1 MGMDESGAPR
11 ESLARKLQR
20 IDRRILYMIL
30 FIVVGLPTIWPVNIP
45 NAVDPMSRALWE
57 TIDRTPPGKVVLISS
72 TWTKSTRGENK
83 GQEEAIL
90 HHLMSRRIPFVLSA
104 FTPQGTQVAQN
115 LINEIAP
122 LYHYRYGVDWISL
135 GYQANAASFV
145 KGINVDF
152 VQTVKQD
159 SVEKKP
165 LQSFPIMSKVRNI
178 DDIHIV
184 VEISASASQM
194 TWIQF
199 NKPGI
204 AVGFCPT
211 SVMAPEAI
219 PYCTSGQLAGM
230 LWGAKGAYDYEQLNA
245 EHHICRY
252 ASGRQY
258 MGPLSAAF
266 ALVILSIV
274 VGNVAMFAE
283 RRANQG
289 AGPR

>member
-1 MGMDESGAPR
+1 MGVTVGGDRR
-11 ESLARKLQR
+11 ESLAWRLQR
-20 IDRRILYMIL
+20 IDRRILYLIL
-30 FIVVGLPTIWPVNIP
+30 LIVVGLPTIWPITIP
-45 NAVDPMSRALWE
+45 NAVDPMSQALWE
-57 TIDRTPPGKVVLISS
+57 TIDKTPPGKLVLLSS

-90 HHLMSRRIPFVLSA
+90 HHLMARRIPFLLSS
-104 FTPQGTQVAQN
+104 FTPQGAQVAQN
-115 LINEIAP
+115 LIQEIAP
-122 LYHYRYGVDWISL
+122 QYHYKYGVDWISL

-152 VQTVKQD
+152 ISTVKQD
-159 SVEKKP
+159 SIEKKP
-165 LQSFPIMSKVRNI
+165 LQSFPIMAKVHSI

-199 NKPGI
+199 NKPGV

-230 LWGAKGAYDYEQLNA
+230 LWGAKGAYDYEQLNH
-245 EHHICRY
+245 EHHIGRY

-274 VGNVAMFAE
+274 VGNLAMFAE

-289 AGPR
+289 AGAR